1 MRRASHRNF
10 RLLGHEFSA
19 KNLDSNSCLQQVGTL
34 AKPKSLT
41 DASSDEE
48 LVDAAQRGDRS
59 ALESLLNRH
68 YLKIFSLCRRM
79 LGSEE
84 DACDAAQEAV
94 LSIVRNLPKFSQQA
108 AFSTWAYRIAANAC
122 LDEIAKRKRRP
133 LVTLGGEQGG
143 SEAMDPIS
151 SAADP
156 ADTAETAAAR
166 LDIQAALAALREEF
180 RVAVVLRDQGE
191 LSYEEIAKLLDV
203 PIGTVR
209 SRIARGRAE
218 LAERLKEKPQ
228 QKQASGEPNQKQ
240 RSLNEE
246 RAESPSAPKATPGK
260 ASLSQ
265 TEKAIDRSPK

>member
-1 MRRASHRNF
+1 M
-10 RLLGHEFSA
+10 A
-19 KNLDSNSCLQQVGTL
+19 KR
-34 AKPKSLT
+34 KSLT

-48 LVDAAQRGDRS
+48 ILDAAQRGDRS

-94 LSIVRNLPKFSQQA
+94 LSIVKNLPKFSRQS

-133 LVTLGGEQGG
+133 LLTLGTEQGG
-143 SEAMDPIS
+143 AEAMDPIS
-151 SAADP
+151 SAADSS
-156 ADTAETAAAR
+156 DTGETAATR

-191 LSYEEIAKLLDV
+191 LSYEEIAELLDV

-218 LAERLKEKPQ
+218 LAEKLKAKPQ
-228 QKQASGEPNQKQ
+228 QKQTSRELNQEP
-240 RSLNEE
+240 RSLNDG
-246 RAESPSAPKATPGK
+246 RAESPSAPEATPAK
-260 ASLSQ
+260 APLSQ